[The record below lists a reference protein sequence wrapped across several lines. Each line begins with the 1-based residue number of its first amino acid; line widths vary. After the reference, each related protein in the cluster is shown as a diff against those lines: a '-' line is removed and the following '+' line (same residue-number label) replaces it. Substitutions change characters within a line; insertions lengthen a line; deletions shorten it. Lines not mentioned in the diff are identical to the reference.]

1 MINNPEQS
9 SFQPEDFKANLDL
22 ILSRQ
27 LTPDTIDS
35 YATNALDELVELT
48 ERATDSYDL
57 QPTITGLSQTSA
69 EDKAFNYFNL
79 GELEQSLDH
88 VADLAESINS
98 IDEVIKRANV
108 VNGIIVPPNEVET
121 NITPSDGSFKEKNTH
136 ERLKTTLF
144 ILQQDFGVDI
154 HDPAA
159 LQLTSGGTEGIMRNS
174 SYNLIEAPQLK
185 RTILVCDEEGNVTY
199 VFDSAKLTQLGTQLK
214 DLINLTKDE
223 LNDLIERNPGIG
235 KRIVYSDNFIRHI
248 KDSISD
254 DISNETNLNKPQSGT
269 ANYLMPTEK
278 APDGYLSINGMQTEF
293 GISKRTIADAVEF
306 LSGELGEITRARF
319 GRKTADAFSSAQQ
332 EMIHAYLESKGHFT
346 AVPPEGYL
354 SLNGMAAELGIGRAV
369 TENAIKR
376 LQLELGEIIKA
387 RFGSRVADAYSP
399 TQQNVVREYL
409 ENTSNVLTEK
419 APKGYS
425 SAYSMAKEFRVA
437 EATIAKAVNELN
449 EALGEV
455 IFARFNAVRTK
466 AFSPAQQEII
476 RTHLESQGV
485 IGNDVPEGYMS
496 VNGLMAKFNVA
507 NSSIRRAIHQLD
519 GRLGDVI
526 SAKSS
531 TLKTIVYSPA
541 QQEMIRACLE
551 ELGLFAEDAPE
562 GYRSINGIANNFN
575 VSHMTVDDA
584 IKALK
589 EQLGES
595 IKARVNTRIAE
606 VYSPAQQEMIRA
618 YLEEKGLFIKP
629 VPEGYLSMKR
639 IGAEF
644 GVARPTL
651 LTAIEE
657 LGSSIGEPVKAR
669 IGGQVTEVYSPA
681 QQEMIRTQL
690 RVMSQRKLGSSA
702 LR

>member
-1 MINNPEQS
+1 MINNPEKS
-9 SFQPEDFKANLDL
+9 SFQPEDFKARLDL

-48 ERATDSYDL
+48 ERASASYDL
-57 QPTITGLSQTSA
+57 QPTITGLSQTNA

-79 GELEQSLDH
+79 GELERSLDH

-98 IDEVIKRANV
+98 IDEVIKQANV
-108 VNGIIVPPNEVET
+108 MNGVIVPPNDVET
-121 NITPSDGSFKEKNTH
+121 NIAPSDGSFKEKNTH

-154 HDPAA
+154 HDPEA
-159 LQLTSGGTEGIMRNS
+159 LQLTTGGTEGIMRNS
-174 SYNLIEAPQLK
+174 SYNLVEALQLE
-185 RTILVCDEEGNVTY
+185 RVILVCDEEGNVTY
-199 VFDSAKLTQLGTQLK
+199 VFDAAKLAQLGTQLT
-214 DLINLTKDE
+214 DLMNLTKDE
-223 LNDLIERNPGIG
+223 LNDLIETNPGTG
-235 KRIVYSDNFIRHI
+235 KRIVYSDHFIKHI

-254 DISNETNLNKPQSGT
+254 DISNETNISKPQSST
-269 ANYLMPTEK
+269 ANYLKPTEK
-278 APDGYLSINGMQTEF
+278 APDDYLSINGMQTEF
-293 GISKRTIADAVEF
+293 GIAKRTIRDAVEF
-306 LSGELGEITRARF
+306 LSDELGEIIKARF
-319 GRKTADAFSSAQQ
+319 GRKTADAFSPVQQ
-332 EMIHAYLESKGHFT
+332 EMIRAYLESKGHFT
-346 AVPPEGYL
+346 ALPPEGHL
-354 SLNGMAAELGIGRAV
+354 SLNGMANELGIGRAV

-399 TQQNVVREYL
+399 TQQKVVREYL

-419 APKGYS
+419 APTGYGS
-425 SAYSMAKEFRVA
+425 VYSMAKEFRVA
-437 EATIAKAVNELN
+437 EATVAKAVNELN

-455 IFARFNAVRTK
+455 IFARFNAVSTK
-466 AFSPAQQEII
+466 AFSPAQQEMV
-476 RTHLESQGV
+476 RTHLEAQGV
-485 IGNDVPEGYMS
+485 IGNNVPEGYMS

-507 NSSIRRAIHQLD
+507 NSSITRVIHLLD
-519 GRLGDVI
+519 GRLGNVI

-531 TLKTIVYSPA
+531 KLKTVVYSPA

-584 IKALK
+584 IKTLS

-595 IKARVNTRIAE
+595 IKARVSARIAD
-606 VYSPAQQEMIRA
+606 VYSPAQQEVIRI

-629 VPEGYLSMKR
+629 APEGYLSMKR
-639 IGAEF
+639 IGIEF
-644 GVARPTL
+644 GAARPTL

-669 IGGQVTEVYSPA
+669 IGGRVTDAYSPV